1 MPKPKKAKV
10 PVSQTVAEV
19 LAEEPPAPEP
29 PAPCSPLPNKLT
41 VVKPESPSQSLLL
54 RAQRKARH
62 VLSRM
67 ESAAP
72 KRLQN
77 ADDRLQ
83 VALRTYSAKLNAL
96 EKAEKRKQKPSE
108 VGQVQKAYKAE
119 LAYEMAKHEHTQ
131 SRWEVTVDLL
141 TAYKALLAEGSAKV
155 ARLRRQLRMARR
167 AKWLRRG
174 WSTTPRQG
182 FTINYLS
189 FNAGK

>member
-1 MPKPKKAKV
+1 MPKAKKAKV
-10 PVSQTVAEV
+10 PVSQAVAEV
-19 LAEEPPAPEP
+19 PAEEPPAPEP

-67 ESAAP
+67 ESSAP

-77 ADDRLQ
+77 ADDKLE
-83 VALRTYSAKLNAL
+83 VALRTYRAKLNAL
-96 EKAEKRKQKPSE
+96 EKAEKRKQKPSA

-131 SRWEVTVDLL
+131 SRWDVTVDLL
-141 TAYKALLAEGSAKV
+141 TAYKALLAEESAKV

-174 WSTTPRQG
+174 WSTTRVR
-182 FTINYLS
+182 FSI
-189 FNAGK
+189 